1 MKVLYLH
8 ALHQFICTHIFY
20 TTICNFQRILTIMK
34 DLFFNGGFH
43 FHRSV
48 LENLKPSAKAGER
61 QPYHTLLFTYLTNV
75 NYFPQ
80 IVDPLL
86 C

>member
-1 MKVLYLH
+1 MYLY
-8 ALHQFICTHIFY
+8 THIFY
-20 TTICNFQRILTIMK
+20 TTICNFQHIQRILTIMK

-61 QPYHTLLFTYLTNV
+61 QPYHTLLLTYLSNV

>member
-1 MKVLYLH
+1 
-8 ALHQFICTHIFY
+8 
-20 TTICNFQRILTIMK
+20 MK

-48 LENLKPSAKAGER
+48 LENLRPSAKAGER